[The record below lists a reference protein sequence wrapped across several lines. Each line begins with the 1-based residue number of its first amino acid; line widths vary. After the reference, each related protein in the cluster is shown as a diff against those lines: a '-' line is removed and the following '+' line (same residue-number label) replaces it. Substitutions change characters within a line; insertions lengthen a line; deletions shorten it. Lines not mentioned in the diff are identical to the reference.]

1 MDIEE
6 RAEKWVNEH
15 VDNPGALTPE
25 TRQLLVDAYLA
36 GSAQTQR
43 DYLSY
48 FGAQGVVRGLR
59 HP

>member
-6 RAEKWVNEH
+6 RAVKWINEH
-15 VDNPGALTPE
+15 VSNPGALTPE
-25 TRQLLVDAYLA
+25 MRRLLVDAYLA

-43 DYLSY
+43 DYLGY

-59 HP
+59 HL